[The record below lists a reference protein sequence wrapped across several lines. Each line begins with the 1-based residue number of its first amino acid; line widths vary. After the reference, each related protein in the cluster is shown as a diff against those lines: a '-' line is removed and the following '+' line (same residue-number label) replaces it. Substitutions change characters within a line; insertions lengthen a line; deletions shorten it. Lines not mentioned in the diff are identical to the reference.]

1 MDVSEAKDGGLVPV
15 SPSSTNQRLLAL
27 LSDQKDVFELIA
39 RRAPLADILEQ
50 LVLAVEQQC
59 DSGALASILLLDEG
73 GRHLRHGAAP
83 SLPEDYNRAIDGLAL
98 APGGGSCGTA
108 AHLREPVI
116 VADIATDPLW
126 DEHRRLADA
135 AGLAA
140 CWSVP
145 ILGTGDQLLGTF
157 AIYHRRP
164 TEPAA
169 AERAIVA
176 SFQQAAA
183 VAIERDRDQS
193 AMQREKARAEALQRV
208 GQAIASRL
216 DLAEIVQLATDAA
229 TELTQAGFGAFF
241 YNVSEPAGESYML
254 YALSG
259 APREAFDR
267 FPMPR
272 NTAIFAPTFTGA
284 GIVRLDDVTAD
295 PRYGHSEPYHGMPD
309 GHLPVR
315 SYLAVPVVTSDGE
328 VAGGLFFGHAE
339 PGRFDRGAEQLVA
352 GIAAQAAVAIENAR
366 LYSAAQ
372 REIAARDRAFAD
384 RDRVARVLQE
394 SLLPSALPTVPGI
407 ELAARYRACSDG
419 IGGDFYDVFP
429 LPGHCWGVVIGD
441 VCGKGAEAAAL
452 TALARHTVRTAAMLH
467 ARPADVLRVLN
478 DALLEN
484 DPTGTRFCTAI
495 FGLLD
500 ATDPAAV
507 RLTLARGGHP
517 PAIVVNAERVTPIPA
532 GGGRLL
538 GAFDDA
544 DLTDEVVILNAGDT
558 LLLHTDGLTD
568 VGRDSD
574 VLGADWVQATL
585 ERHRRDS
592 PARIVDHL
600 ADGAAA
606 LQSTAAGRD
615 DIAVLAVTVP
625 RAAGLRAA

>member
-1 MDVSEAKDGGLVPV
+1 
-15 SPSSTNQRLLAL
+15 
-27 LSDQKDVFELIA
+27 
-39 RRAPLADILEQ
+39 
-50 LVLAVEQQC
+50 
-59 DSGALASILLLDEG
+59 
-73 GRHLRHGAAP
+73 
-83 SLPEDYNRAIDGLAL
+83 
-98 APGGGSCGTA
+98 
-108 AHLREPVI
+108 
-116 VADIATDPLW
+116 
-126 DEHRRLADA
+126 
-135 AGLAA
+135 
-140 CWSVP
+140 
-145 ILGTGDQLLGTF
+145 
-157 AIYHRRP
+157 
-164 TEPAA
+164 
-169 AERAIVA
+169 
-176 SFQQAAA
+176 
-183 VAIERDRDQS
+183 
-193 AMQREKARAEALQRV
+193 
-208 GQAIASRL
+208 
-216 DLAEIVQLATDAA
+216 
-229 TELTQAGFGAFF
+229 
-241 YNVSEPAGESYML
+241 ML

-272 NTAIFAPTFTGA
+272 NTAIFAPTFAGA

-372 REIAARDRAFAD
+372 REIVARDRAFAD

-507 RLTLARGGHP
+507 KLTLARGGHP

-538 GAFDDA
+538 GAFHDA
-544 DLTDEVVILNAGDT
+544 DLADEVVILHAGDT

-625 RAAGLRAA
+625 YAARLRAA